1 MQPLKLT
8 MPHLLSTD
16 LPLKTIL
23 SLFMFTILLYLIQ
36 GNSLGSGSTN
46 NSVQIRHILIC
57 SWNSRDAMMHVLAN
71 TIIILIKDVINVT
84 NVSISIDAPI
94 ATTRCAILINITSIV
109 TKHANSVLHCTH
121 IVKNVTIKNVSYVL
135 LPQA

>member
-1 MQPLKLT
+1 
-8 MPHLLSTD
+8 
-16 LPLKTIL
+16 
-23 SLFMFTILLYLIQ
+23 
-36 GNSLGSGSTN
+36 
-46 NSVQIRHILIC
+46 
-57 SWNSRDAMMHVLAN
+57 MMYAPAN
-71 TIIILIKDVINVT
+71 TIIIHRKNVISVIS
-84 NVSISIDAPI
+84 VLISIDAPI